1 MRNAETV
8 GIIAAAAQMGRS
20 RCTIFDGPP
29 LSRIFELGACRWHGI
44 VLWGSVERSAVVS
57 VRLSGGCKSLHDL
70 VDAGFK
76 FGDRQRFLKKRKW
89 AWVLKLRLIMI
100 DKRLLKESRAAARCC
115 ARSITP
121 QSFGTVGT
129 TPNVAIQKYLNG
141 AKVPHIFISAGGR
154 RRRSGMGQRSRGEGV
169 RRVHEEVGAERQSLR
184 IFVALSGYIV
194 AQGIAHALKQCGD
207 DLTRENLLKQ
217 ATSMRGQHVKMLL
230 PGVQLN
236 TTPEDYA
243 PYQSLRMAKFEGSS
257 WKLLD
262 ESETSASAK

>member
-100 DKRLLKESRAAARCC
+100 DKRLLKESQSRGALLRAFYYTAVIR
-115 ARSITP
+115 
-121 QSFGTVGT
+121 
-129 TPNVAIQKYLNG
+129 
-141 AKVPHIFISAGGR
+141 HR
-154 RRRSGMGQRSRGEGV
+154 RHHTQCRDLEIPERGEG
-169 RRVHEEVGAERQSLR
+169 A
-184 IFVALSGYIV
+184 
-194 AQGIAHALKQCGD
+194 AHL
-207 DLTRENLLKQ
+207 
-217 ATSMRGQHVKMLL
+217 HVCW
-230 PGVQLN
+230 G
-236 TTPEDYA
+236 TA
-243 PYQSLRMAKFEGSS
+243 PAIRHGP
-257 WKLLD
+257 
-262 ESETSASAK
+262 TIPR